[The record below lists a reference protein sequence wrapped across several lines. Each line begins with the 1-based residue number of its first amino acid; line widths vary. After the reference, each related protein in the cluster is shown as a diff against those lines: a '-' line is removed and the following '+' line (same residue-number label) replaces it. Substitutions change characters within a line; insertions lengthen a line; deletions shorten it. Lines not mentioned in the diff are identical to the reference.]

1 MSKPKTMK
9 FYRSGI
15 HFADTPPQK
24 MVEQVNQGKFE
35 KKCFRFMSIIEL
47 DTLFYAPKTSSLQPQ
62 RASRSIRGKVFLN
75 GCPLTLG
82 KCVFRACVTKY
93 PYPPPVCFM
102 LRPDLVGFFL
112 LFPHNF
118 ELKSSL
124 RAFPNWGGRRS
135 LSQTGPNSQFFRT
148 PEQV

>member
-1 MSKPKTMK
+1 
-9 FYRSGI
+9 
-15 HFADTPPQK
+15 
-24 MVEQVNQGKFE
+24 
-35 KKCFRFMSIIEL
+35 MSIIEL

-82 KCVFRACVTKY
+82 KCVFRACVTKN
-93 PYPPPVCFM
+93 PYPPPFCFK

-124 RAFPNWGGRRS
+124 RAFPKSTSGRS
-135 LSQTGPNSQFFRT
+135 LSQTGPNSQFFKSAISNVRIILHT
-148 PEQV
+148 TDHHRHQHGTGNKGQHSLFAALLPGISSFYA